1 MQASL
6 HLHAAL
12 GLQGTLRREGSSR
25 AIEPI
30 IEKIKAEAI
39 ERQRRAGV
47 PRPRSG
53 ACKRASGLPSLC
65 PHSDQVSQRSEMTR
79 WAMSRSEQ
87 CPAMISSRRHGARGD
102 LSRRVSRLKG
112 DFANKPFRRPVKPCF
127 AT

>member
-1 MQASL
+1 MWRKETMQGQSSSPRGARSPRN
-6 HLHAAL
+6 
-12 GLQGTLRREGSSR
+12 LRREGSCR

-65 PHSDQVSQRSEMTR
+65 PHSDQVSQRSEIR
-79 WAMSRSEQ
+79 D
-87 CPAMISSRRHGARGD
+87 GA
-102 LSRRVSRLKG
+102 
-112 DFANKPFRRPVKPCF
+112 
-127 AT
+127 